1 MNNQPSY
8 KDKLAGPSYKTTIES
23 LVEDI
28 SQRPD
33 TFPYM
38 YRLMEDEDHII
49 SWHAM
54 WTCEKISERHPDW
67 FDTLYDDLIKKLFS
81 CKHSGSKR
89 LLLSILYNL
98 AIPTPFPVELL
109 NFCMD
114 RMLMPQESIGVQ
126 ALAVKMAYRL
136 CLKEPELLQELDI
149 ILNNADKEFYSRGV
163 KNAIRSVQENIHHMT
178 KTKRNQPS
186 F

>member
-8 KDKLAGPSYKTTIES
+8 RDKLSEPSCKTMIES
-23 LVEDI
+23 LVQDI
-28 SQRPD
+28 SLHPD

-54 WTCEKISERHPDW
+54 WTCEKISERYPDW

-114 RMLMPQESIGVQ
+114 RMLLPQESIGVQ
-126 ALAVKMAYRL
+126 ALAIRMAYRL

-149 ILNNADKEFYSRGV
+149 ILNNADTESYSRGV
-163 KNAIRSVQENIHHMT
+163 KSTIRSIQEKIHCRA
-178 KTKRNQPS
+178 KTKKD
-186 F
+186 